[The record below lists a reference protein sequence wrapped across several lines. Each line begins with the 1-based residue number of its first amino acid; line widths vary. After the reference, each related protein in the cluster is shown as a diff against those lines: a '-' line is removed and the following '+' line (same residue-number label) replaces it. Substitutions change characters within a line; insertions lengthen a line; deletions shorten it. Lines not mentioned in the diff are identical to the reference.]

1 MTCRVLGVYHQGFK
15 VFYPWGLLV
24 WIDIYKLGMDYIYH
38 QYNTLKHPLGSKPL
52 AFGGYNR
59 TLNNGPFI
67 FWGGTRMKFAC
78 SLLDPVHVR

>member
-1 MTCRVLGVYHQGFK
+1 M
-15 VFYPWGLLV
+15 GLILM

-78 SLLDPVHVR
+78 SLLDPVHVRWQGQFKPPCSARRLTG